1 MTQSA
6 TYITTSWDDGHPL
19 DLRIAALL
27 SKHGLTG
34 TFYVPM
40 TAENG
45 TMAAAQ
51 IRDLHSAF
59 EIGAHTIHHTVL
71 TEVTDELAWQEIVG
85 SKAWLEDVT
94 GRQCSMFCPPTGAFL
109 RSHLKMIRKA
119 GFVGLRTV
127 ELGSLD
133 LPRRRAGL
141 ALMPTT
147 VQAYPHGLAAFARN
161 AVKRM
166 AFANLW
172 RFLVH
177 GRSADWS
184 QLARSLLNKAIERGG
199 VFHLWG
205 HSWELRDS
213 SQWRRLD
220 DVLRLMRDVAGD
232 APNLTNAELARI
244 SSTSGLHDDAMRDR
258 RADMGGSSDEL
269 RSDAR
274 G

>member
-1 MTQSA
+1 MTRA

-45 TMAAAQ
+45 TMTAAQ
-51 IRDLHSAF
+51 IRDLRSAF
-59 EIGAHTIHHTVL
+59 EIGAHTIHHAVL
-71 TEVTDELAWQEIVG
+71 TKLTKERAWQEIMG
-85 SKAWLEDVT
+85 SKCWLEDVT
-94 GRQCSMFCPPTGAFL
+94 GRRCSMFCPPTGAF
-109 RSHLKMIRKA
+109 SHSHVEMIQRA

-133 LPRRRAGL
+133 LPRQRSGL

-147 VQAYPHGLAAFARN
+147 VQAYPHGLPAFARN
-161 AVKRM
+161 AIKRM

-172 RFLVH
+172 RALFN
-177 GRSADWS
+177 GRSKDWS
-184 QLARSLLNKAIERGG
+184 QLARVLLDKAIDGG
-199 VFHLWG
+199 GAFHLWG
-205 HSWELRDS
+205 HSWELHDS

-220 DVLRLMRDVAGD
+220 DVLRFMHDALGD
-232 APNLTNAELARI
+232 ALSVTNAQLARL
-244 SSTSGLHDDAMRDR
+244 SLTSEHNDDTTQDR
-258 RADMGGSSDEL
+258 SIDVTWTKR
-269 RSDAR
+269 
-274 G
+274 